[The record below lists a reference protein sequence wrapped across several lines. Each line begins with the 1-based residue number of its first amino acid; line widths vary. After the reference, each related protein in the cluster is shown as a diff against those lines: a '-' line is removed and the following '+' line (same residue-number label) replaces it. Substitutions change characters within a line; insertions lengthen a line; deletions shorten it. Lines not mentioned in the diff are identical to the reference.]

1 MFYIFYIYYFYTMKA
16 KLQKLLEENLGTI
29 TEDVITEALSSWYD
43 NIKDFFT
50 ELQRM
55 WCQSGVIS
63 SMIRYNDTH
72 KFYDKHYDEIENIR
86 LELQEEWI
94 LWNEP
99 IDQDLKNYLAWLAYE
114 HIAYN
119 IYNQIWED

>member
-1 MFYIFYIYYFYTMKA
+1 MKA
-16 KLQKLLEENLGTI
+16 KLQKLLEENLWTI
-29 TEDVITEALSSWYD
+29 TEDVINEALSSWYED
-43 NIKDFFT
+43 VKDFFLD
-50 ELQRM
+50 LQRM
-55 WCQSGVIS
+55 WCQSWMVS
-63 SMIRYNDTH
+63 SMIRYSDTH
-72 KFYDKHYDEIENIR
+72 KFYDKHYEEIENIR

-119 IYNQIWED
+119 IYNQIWEE

>member
-1 MFYIFYIYYFYTMKA
+1 MKA

-63 SMIRYNDTH
+63 SMIRYSDTH